1 MLGYPMRQIFEI
13 LDMFA
18 KWKNMM
24 ENQTGRKIKLLQID
38 SVGEYKNKFLRFV
51 QNTGIGIYFKI
62 EKHGVAKEMNH
73 SLL

>member
-1 MLGYPMRQIFEI
+1 
-13 LDMFA
+13 
-18 KWKNMM
+18 MM

-73 SLL
+73 SLLEKVRCLLSNVLLDKTF